1 MNCQQMASVA
11 FACVLVFG
19 GPAPA
24 PVWAQ
29 VAPAIE
35 RNPAAAGA
43 SAVAVLPFE
52 NISGQPQDDW
62 LGAGIVESVLADL
75 ETRNVAVIGPA
86 ALRAEARREGTDL
99 EVERNAIALS
109 RRLGAAWL
117 VTGGYQHF
125 GDLLR
130 ITARVVDV
138 RTGAVT
144 NTVKVDGRWED
155 LFELQDRIVAELA
168 LHAPLVPSTG
178 GVTGGQGAAAVAD
191 PTTGDSVS
199 SALFAAPNRP
209 FGLSPPTTAAPPTVA
224 AFNLPA
230 GYVGPPPP
238 VAPAT
243 MSRDAQGR
251 VTIRAVRLT
260 SPLRIDGTL
269 DEALYREVEPASD
282 FVQIDPHDGQPAVDQ
297 TQVWLAFDEENV
309 YFSVNALERDM
320 DSLVAN
326 EMRRDIHTVFT
337 ANDVVAFLFDTFYD
351 RRNALFLGFNPLGG
365 INDGQVTNESNY
377 SGDWNPVWSV
387 RTRRNADG
395 WSAEAAVPF
404 KSIRYQPGREQV
416 WGFQVERMK
425 RSKNEL
431 SFLSRPPKARLMQA
445 YQHVGA
451 FATVVGIEAPVRST
465 SIDVKPFVTSNLVT
479 DMSASPR
486 IANDP
491 SADFGVDAKVGVTQS
506 LIADLTYNTDFAQVE
521 ADEQQVNLT
530 RFGLFFPEKR
540 DFFLENQGTF
550 SFGGISSGGFGRRGD
565 APLLFYS
572 RQIGVNKSRMV
583 PIRGGGRLT
592 GRVGKFTV
600 GAIDMQSGDEEISGA
615 RSTNFS
621 VLRVKRDLLRR
632 SSVGAIFT
640 GRSVS
645 QDGLGSNQAYGV
657 DGTFAFFQNL
667 NINTYWARTDSA
679 GRPGDNASYR
689 GALDYNGDRFG
700 VQMEHLDIGANF
712 NPEIGFVRRVDLM
725 KNRAFLRFSPR
736 PRASPRIRKYIYQ
749 ASFDLFRN
757 HAGVTESREAQVDFH
772 VDFQNASR
780 IVLFYQNNYENLPV
794 PFRIAPGVELPVGAY
809 TYNNFHAGYMAPSQ
823 GRLAGGINTDIG
835 TFYNGRKYTL
845 RVLRG
850 KVSLTPQLSIEPLYT
865 LNVVRLVEGRFTA
878 HLAGTRLTFTPTPL
892 MFTSALVQYNSST
905 GSVSANVRLR
915 WEYQPGSELFVVFN
929 EERDARATR
938 FPGLANRAII
948 VKVNRLF
955 RF

>member
-75 ETRNVAVIGPA
+75 ETRNAAVIGPA

-99 EVERNAIALS
+99 DVERNAIALS

-144 NTVKVDGRWED
+144 NTVKVDGRRED

-191 PTTGDSVS
+191 PTTGHSAS
-199 SALFAAPNRP
+199 SALFAAPNRT

-297 TQVWLAFDEENV
+297 TQVWLSFDKENV

-326 EMRRDIHTVFT
+326 EMRRDIPTVFT

-425 RSKNEL
+425 RSRNEL

-592 GRVGKFTV
+592 GRVGKFMV

-689 GALDYNGDRFG
+689 GELDYNGDRFG

-823 GRLAGGINTDIG
+823 GRLSGRINTDIG

-845 RVLRG
+845 SVLRG